1 MDSTTSDNTKS
12 LKNENTGDVRK
23 ALKVK
28 ILQLRADELQKN
40 MDKAMNDIEH
50 MTREYSMLMVELQEI
65 KGVSESQNKKHI
77 ELLSRM
83 MGEQGAAPVDY
94 DACNTSEEMLQLVM
108 GELDQ
113 VKKLETKMKEQEDHA
128 LPDVGDNSEIWDRIA
143 RAQKAVKEE
152 EEKNKVFMSTDSP
165 LAVLSEEP
173 VETVSPTRPHTP
185 TTDFGSDSDT
195 LSVGDSGDS
204 SDIDAMFKSIVV

>member
-1 MDSTTSDNTKS
+1 MDSSTTSDNTKS

-28 ILQLRADELQKN
+28 ILQLRADELQKK

-50 MTREYSMLMVELQEI
+50 MTQEYSMLMVELQEI

-83 MGEQGAAPVDY
+83 MGEQGTAPVDY

-108 GELDQ
+108 NELDQ
-113 VKKLETKMKEQEDHA
+113 VKKLETKMKEQEDPA

-152 EEKNKVFMSTDSP
+152 EAKNKVFTSTDSP

-173 VETVSPTRPHTP
+173 EETVSPTRQPTP
-185 TTDFGSDSDT
+185 TTDSGSDSDT
-195 LSVGDSGDS
+195 LSLGDSGDV
-204 SDIDAMFKSIVV
+204 DAMFKSMVV